1 MAVLNDLMVKGK
13 TRLIGDV
20 NAGNIKSSVLNTGIV
35 SASTVSSTSSAS
47 TSYAENGVLLS
58 NKYAAKSH
66 THTLSQVYSDAIAQ
80 GTSVVTNDTL
90 LICPRNTST
99 GVIKQPDALKFD
111 TTDTT
116 KFLCHNGTF
125 AVPTASTTNVC
136 STTIDISASQTSAT
150 NVTVNNGTPVVGGI
164 IVGGNG
170 GIGSITSATLVLSN
184 IYSMTWT
191 YKGSV
196 FRKDLCVITNTTH
209 SATWNYQ
216 KTGQIVTMW
225 GPTSSFMM
233 DSNMVFTGLPYAP
246 AATTFVN
253 VPIWLDGG
261 SVDGYVTVV
270 IYTENNTTKMA
281 VKALRYNSSGTL
293 LQSTTYG
300 TVMYYFGGYAS
311 NQPITYIASA

>member
-20 NAGNIKSSVLNTGIV
+20 NAGNIKSS
-35 SASTVSSTSSAS
+35 SSTS
-47 TSYAENGVLLS
+47 TSYTENGVLLS

-80 GTSVVTNDTL
+80 SSSVATNDTL

-99 GVIKQPDALKFD
+99 GIIKQPNALKFD

-136 STTIDISASQTSAT
+136 STTIDISADQSTTT
-150 NVTVNNGTPVVGGI
+150 NVTVSRGTPVVGGI

-170 GIGSITSATLVLSN
+170 GIGSITAATLVMSN

-225 GPTSSFMM
+225 GPTTSFMM